1 MKKQLLAL
9 VALCA
14 VSGWADV
21 DQNVQNDEPVLL
33 PLTNLVWRCGPNAR
47 IENGILTVDVPPE
60 KAKHGGTAWADLD
73 LAPYRGHGVKMTVR
87 ARGERIAQ
95 PPQTWLGLK
104 FQFSWVD
111 EFGQTHWPNTHGRVG
126 DFEEQ
131 EIVVTENFKA
141 HTPAKG
147 RFMLGLQKTSG
158 KVVFDLNTLKA
169 GISDGLFRV
178 VNEDWTCR
186 YPPET
191 LRAGQPNLR
200 GVMLPGGP
208 CREDDFKTLREW
220 GATLAR
226 YQMTR
231 WFSEKG
237 KNRDLADFDRWLDGK
252 LDHLE
257 RDVLPWA
264 RKYGIQICIDLHVP
278 PGGRDETN
286 DLAMYYDK
294 TYAAHFVT
302 CWRRIATRFKGQS
315 NIYGYDLINEPV
327 QTRRATVADY
337 WTLQRLAA
345 EEIRK
350 IDPTTPI
357 IIEAVQWDSADAF
370 AYLSPLRLDNIIY
383 QVHMYQPGEYTHQ
396 GVHAKTADYGHYPW
410 PNPEKKWDK
419 DYIRSR
425 LAPVRAFEKKHN
437 AKIYVGEFS
446 AINWAEG
453 ADRYIA
459 DCIDVFNEYNWDW
472 TFHAFREWP
481 GWSVEHVGTNARDLH
496 PSSDNPRKR
505 ALLEGLRKGIK

>member
-87 ARGERIAQ
+87 ARGERIAK

-104 FQFSWVD
+104 LQFSWVD
-111 EFGQTHWPNTHGRVG
+111 EAGQTHWPNTHGRVG

-131 EIVVTENFKA
+131 EIVVKENFKA

-147 RFMLGLQKTSG
+147 RFMLGLQATSG
-158 KVVFDLNTLKA
+158 KVVFDL
-169 GISDGLFRV
+169 S
-178 VNEDWTCR
+178 
-186 YPPET
+186 T
-191 LRAGQPNLR
+191 LRIDQEADLYPITNQSYRVSYPDRVRNRPVLR
-200 GVMLPGGP
+200 GVMLPGGR
-208 CREDDFKTLREW
+208 CREDDFRTLREW

-231 WFSEKG
+231 NFSAIG
-237 KNRDLADFDRWLDGK
+237 KDRDLAEYDRWLDGK

-264 RKYGIQICIDLHVP
+264 AKYGIKIVVDMHCP
-278 PGGRDETN
+278 PGGRDPDKDWT
-286 DLAMYYDK
+286 MYHDAK
-294 TYAAHFVT
+294 YADHFVA
-302 CWRRIATRFKGQS
+302 CWRRIATRFRCRPE
-315 NIYGYDLINEPV
+315 IYGFDLINEPT
-327 QTRRATVADY
+327 QTRRAVCDY
-337 WTLQRLAA
+337 WTIQKRAA
-345 EEIRK
+345 EAIRA
-350 IDPTTPI
+350 IDPETTI
-357 IIEAVQWDSADAF
+357 IIESNGWDSADTF
-370 AYLSPLRLDNIIY
+370 SYLSPLAMDNVIY

-396 GVHAKTADYGHYPW
+396 GVHRADDNYPKFAY
-410 PNPEKKWDK
+410 PNAEKGWNRDF
-419 DYIRSR
+419 IRKR
-425 LAPVRAFEKKHN
+425 LAPVRAFEKRHN

-446 AINWAEG
+446 AITWAEG
-453 ADRYIA
+453 AGQYIA
-459 DCIDVFNEYNWDW
+459 DCISLFEEYGWDW
-472 TFHAFREWP
+472 TYHAFREWH
-481 GWSVEHVGTNARDLH
+481 GWSVEHEVDGKRGKFK
-496 PSSDNPRKR
+496 PSADNPRRR
-505 ALLEGLRKGIK
+505 ALLEGFAR

>member
-1 MKKQLLAL
+1 MKKCLLIVAAL
-9 VALCA
+9 GVASALA
-14 VSGWADV
+14 QI
-21 DQNVQNDEPVLL
+21 DQSVQNDEPILL
-33 PLTNLVWRCGPNAR
+33 PLTNLVWHCGPNTR

-60 KAKHGGTAWADLD
+60 KAKHGGSAWADLD

-87 ARGERIAQ
+87 ARGERIAK

-131 EIVVTENFKA
+131 EIDVKENFKA

-208 CREDDFKTLREW
+208 CKEDDFKTLQAW

-231 WFSEKG
+231 WFSAKG
-237 KNRDLADFDRWLDGK
+237 KNRDLADFDKWLDGK

-286 DLAMYYDK
+286 DLAMYYEK
-294 TYAAHFVT
+294 IYAEHFVT

-327 QTRRATVADY
+327 Q
-337 WTLQRLAA
+337 
-345 EEIRK
+345 
-350 IDPTTPI
+350 
-357 IIEAVQWDSADAF
+357 WDSADSF

-396 GVHAKTADYGHYPW
+396 GVHAKKPDYTRHPW

-472 TFHAFREWP
+472 TFHAFREWA

>member
-1 MKKQLLAL
+1 
-9 VALCA
+9 
-14 VSGWADV
+14 
-21 DQNVQNDEPVLL
+21 
-33 PLTNLVWRCGPNAR
+33 
-47 IENGILTVDVPPE
+47 
-60 KAKHGGTAWADLD
+60 
-73 LAPYRGHGVKMTVR
+73 
-87 ARGERIAQ
+87 
-95 PPQTWLGLK
+95 
-104 FQFSWVD
+104 
-111 EFGQTHWPNTHGRVG
+111 
-126 DFEEQ
+126 
-131 EIVVTENFKA
+131 
-141 HTPAKG
+141 
-147 RFMLGLQKTSG
+147 MLGLQATSG

-169 GISDGLFRV
+169 GVWDGLFRV
-178 VNEDWTCR
+178 VNTDWTCR
-186 YPPET
+186 YPPEV

-208 CREDDFKTLREW
+208 CKENDFKTLQAW

-231 WFSEKG
+231 WFSATG

-257 RDVLPWA
+257 REVLPWA
-264 RKYGIQICIDLHVP
+264 RKYGIQICIDLHVS
-278 PGGRDETN
+278 PGGRDESR
-286 DLAMYYDK
+286 DFAMYYDK

-315 NIYGYDLINEPV
+315 GIYGYDLINEPV
-327 QTRRATVADY
+327 QTRRATVVDY

-350 IDPTTPI
+350 VDPTTPI
-357 IIEAVQWDSADAF
+357 IIESAEWDSADSF

-396 GVHAKTADYGHYPW
+396 GVHAKSADYARYPW
-410 PNPEKKWDK
+410 PNPAKKWDK

-425 LAPVRAFEKKHN
+425 LAPVRAFEKKYN

-472 TFHAFREWP
+472 TFHAFREWA

-505 ALLEGLRKGIK
+505 ALLEGMRKGIK

>member
-1 MKKQLLAL
+1 
-9 VALCA
+9 
-14 VSGWADV
+14 
-21 DQNVQNDEPVLL
+21 
-33 PLTNLVWRCGPNAR
+33 
-47 IENGILTVDVPPE
+47 
-60 KAKHGGTAWADLD
+60 
-73 LAPYRGHGVKMTVR
+73 
-87 ARGERIAQ
+87 
-95 PPQTWLGLK
+95 
-104 FQFSWVD
+104 
-111 EFGQTHWPNTHGRVG
+111 
-126 DFEEQ
+126 
-131 EIVVTENFKA
+131 
-141 HTPAKG
+141 
-147 RFMLGLQKTSG
+147 
-158 KVVFDLNTLKA
+158 
-169 GISDGLFRV
+169 
-178 VNEDWTCR
+178 
-186 YPPET
+186 
-191 LRAGQPNLR
+191 
-200 GVMLPGGP
+200 MLPGGP
-208 CREDDFKTLREW
+208 CKEDDFKTLREW

-231 WFSEKG
+231 WFSAKG

-419 DYIRSR
+419 EYIRSR

-472 TFHAFREWP
+472 TFHAFREWA

-496 PSSDNPRKR
+496 PSDDNPRKR